1 MIEKNIIQYLIESL
15 TDVIFPNVCG
25 ICGKLDEKSLC
36 KKCEMKLQ
44 KLKNINFQDFRDQNY
59 NELISIFS
67 YEGIIRSNI
76 LNYKFKD
83 KAYMAKTFAKFITNE
98 KNVFEKI
105 KTYDTIIPVPISKER
120 MKQRGYNQ
128 SLIIAKELNKYLN
141 LELVNNSLI
150 KTKNVVEQSSLNKEE
165 RQKNIINAYEL
176 KNRQILEN
184 KKVLIIDDIYT
195 TGSTVNE
202 CAKMIRLA
210 KPEKIGVLA
219 FAKVTND

>member
-1 MIEKNIIQYLIESL
+1 MIKKNIIQNLIGSL

-36 KKCEMKLQ
+36 KKCEIKLQ
-44 KLKNINFQDFRDQNY
+44 KLKNINFQDFKDQNY

-67 YEGIIRSNI
+67 YEGTIRSNI

-83 KAYMAKTFAKFITNE
+83 RPYMARTFAKFIINE

-105 KTYDTIIPVPISKER
+105 KTYDKIIPVPISKER

-128 SLIIAKELNKYLN
+128 SLILAKELNKYLN

-165 RQKNIINAYEL
+165 RQKNIVNAYEL
-176 KNRQILEN
+176 KNKQILEN
-184 KKVLIIDDIYT
+184 NKILIIDDIYT

-202 CAKMIRLA
+202 CARMIKLA
-210 KPEKIGVLA
+210 KPEKIGVFA

>member
-44 KLKNINFQDFRDQNY
+44 KDFRDQNY

-83 KAYMAKTFAKFITNE
+83 KPYMAKTFAKFITNE

-128 SLIIAKELNKYLN
+128 SLILAKELNKYLN

>member
-44 KLKNINFQDFRDQNY
+44 KLKNINFQDFMDQNY

-83 KAYMAKTFAKFITNE
+83 KAYMGKTFAKFITNE

-128 SLIIAKELNKYLN
+128 SLILAKELNKYLN

-202 CAKMIRLA
+202 CARMIRLA

>member
-128 SLIIAKELNKYLN
+128 SLI
-141 LELVNNSLI
+141 
-150 KTKNVVEQSSLNKEE
+150 
-165 RQKNIINAYEL
+165 
-176 KNRQILEN
+176 
-184 KKVLIIDDIYT
+184 
-195 TGSTVNE
+195 
-202 CAKMIRLA
+202 
-210 KPEKIGVLA
+210 
-219 FAKVTND
+219 